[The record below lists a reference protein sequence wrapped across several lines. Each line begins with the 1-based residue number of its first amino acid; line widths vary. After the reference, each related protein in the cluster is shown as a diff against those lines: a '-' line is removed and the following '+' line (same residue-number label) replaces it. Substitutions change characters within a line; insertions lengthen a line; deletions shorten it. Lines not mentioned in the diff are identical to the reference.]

1 MYSHTSRELKSIEG
15 QLISITCGDAV
26 LSYRDVFAKW
36 INDGVFRDYFTTL
49 LTSLPYSAIRWETP
63 HLTSNSAH
71 RPFECVV
78 INSPGLIGSA
88 DKETFRDLFSRIDD
102 SGVGTFPNLGGDAI
116 MILPGPVDD
125 DSAYSHLLSFLKTAP
140 AQQLHSFWQLVG
152 ACVLQRLGDKPLWLN
167 TAGGGV
173 SWLHVRLD
181 DRPKY
186 YVYRPY
192 RDAAVKKQLK
202 LD

>member
-26 LSYRDVFAKW
+26 LSYRDVFAMWVNK
-36 INDGVFRDYFTTL
+36 GVFRDYFTTL
-49 LTSLPYSAIRWETP
+49 LTGLPYQAIRWEFP
-63 HLTSNSAH
+63 PLTTHSADG
-71 RPFECVV
+71 PFECAVL
-78 INSPGLIGSA
+78 NSPGLKGSA
-88 DKETFRDLFSRIDD
+88 DKETFRALFRRIDD
-102 SGVGTFPNLGGDAI
+102 SGVGAFPNLGGDAI

-152 ACVLQRLGDKPLWLN
+152 ACVQQRLGDRPLWLN

-173 SWLHVRLD
+173 AWLHVRLD

-192 RDAAVKKQLK
+192 RDAAVKTN
-202 LD
+202 